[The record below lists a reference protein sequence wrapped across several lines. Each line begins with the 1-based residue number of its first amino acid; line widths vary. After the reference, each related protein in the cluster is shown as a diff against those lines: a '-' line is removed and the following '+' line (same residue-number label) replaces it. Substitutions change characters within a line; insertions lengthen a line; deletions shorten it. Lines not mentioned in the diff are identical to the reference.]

1 MATFDNNSSITN
13 IEPWYIPMDI
23 LRIVCIIMT
32 IVIALILLAIIA
44 SKQIP
49 RTAPM
54 MLMANACLSELV
66 CVCTALGLAAFTLDN
81 DLKRIQYQ
89 DSFCVFRAYINY
101 SMTVIQNHSYNLQAI
116 YRYVTVVYPTRIFWQ
131 SCRLQLCLIIITWIF
146 GLVAFIPFLFTDYIK
161 YNVENQIC
169 QAPIRLSF
177 AIIYIALVI
186 YIIPNMILNI
196 IYIKLVRYVRDMNKR
211 VTSANV
217 LARAERELKMVRNIV
232 TISTILVIL
241 GLPYA
246 IFILM
251 SFFTTIPK
259 YHFRIAF
266 IFIDISTTA
275 TMIAL
280 FKTTDVIKV
289 AAVQTVT
296 ELITKIT
303 RANT

>member
-1 MATFDNNSSITN
+1 MATFDNNSSITD
-13 IEPWYIPMDI
+13 IESWYIPMDI

-32 IVIALILLAIIA
+32 IVIALILWAIIA
-44 SKQIP
+44 SKKIP
-49 RTAPM
+49 RNAPM
-54 MLMANACLSELV
+54 MLMANTCLSELV

-81 DLKRIQYQ
+81 DLKQIQYQ
-89 DSFCVFRAYINY
+89 DSLCVFRAYINY

-146 GLVAFIPFLFTDYIK
+146 GLVVFIPFLFTDYIK

-169 QAPIRLSF
+169 QAPIRFSF
-177 AIIYIALVI
+177 AIIYVALVI

-275 TMIAL
+275 TIIAL
-280 FKTTDVIKV
+280 FKTTDVIKA
-289 AAVQTVT
+289 AAVQIVT
-296 ELITKIT
+296 ELVIITT
-303 RANT
+303 QANT